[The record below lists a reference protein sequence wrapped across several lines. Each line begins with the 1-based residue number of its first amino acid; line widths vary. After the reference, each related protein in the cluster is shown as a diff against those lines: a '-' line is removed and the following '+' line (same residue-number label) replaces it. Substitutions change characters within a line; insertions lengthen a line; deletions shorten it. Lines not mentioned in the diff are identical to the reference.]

1 VMGME
6 RKRSRKEKDM
16 SKFQFRGFDLSGQ
29 VALITGGGTGIGKAI
44 ALGMAQAGAD
54 LVLMGRRAK
63 PLQETSEEAK
73 AMGRKVVCYAADI
86 RKISEIR
93 NSVEGAIKEFGK
105 IDILVNNAAV
115 ATGQKME
122 DVTEEAWDEIMDI
135 NFKGAFFCAQA
146 VGNYMIKRKK
156 GKIINILSN
165 CSFVAEAGIGAY
177 CGSKGGLLMITRCL
191 ATEWGKYGINVNGI
205 GPAFILTPMNEPLLK
220 DKHFVEWSTNRIP
233 FHRMG
238 EPNEI
243 VGAAIYLASD
253 AASFVNG
260 AVIMVDGGFTA
271 C

>member
-1 VMGME
+1 MNT
-6 RKRSRKEKDM
+6 
-16 SKFQFRGFDLSGQ
+16 FQYKGFDLSDR
-29 VALITGGGTGIGKAI
+29 VAVVTGGGTGIGKAI
-44 ALGMAQAGAD
+44 ALGMAEAGAD
-54 LVLMGRRAK
+54 LVLLGRRTEPLQETAGEVKAMGRRAAFHSVDIGK
-63 PLQETSEEAK
+63 IPE
-73 AMGRKVVCYAADI
+73 MRKCVDATV
-86 RKISEIR
+86 
-93 NSVEGAIKEFGK
+93 KEFGK

-115 ATGQKME
+115 ATGEPLE
-122 DVTEEAWDEIMDI
+122 DVTEEVWDETMDI

-146 VGNYMIKRKK
+146 VGKYMIKQKK

-191 ATEWGKYGINVNGI
+191 ATEWAKYGINVNGI
-205 GPAFILTPMNEPLLK
+205 GPAFILTPINEPLLK
-220 DKHFVEWSTNRIP
+220 NKHFVDWSTNRIP

-238 EPNEI
+238 MPEEL